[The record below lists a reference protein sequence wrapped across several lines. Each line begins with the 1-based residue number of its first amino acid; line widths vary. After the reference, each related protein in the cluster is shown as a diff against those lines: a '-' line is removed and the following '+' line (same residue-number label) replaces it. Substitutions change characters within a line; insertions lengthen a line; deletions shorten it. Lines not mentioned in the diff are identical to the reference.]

1 MKKRIISYMRKVIW
15 LILRILKFPKLK
27 DKNYYNLDEIV
38 KEYKSKRLDLVYNN
52 LKIMGNIDLSIIIPV
67 YNSESLIKKCL
78 ESLINQKTKYKY
90 NIILINDGSTDN
102 SLRIL
107 KEYEEK
113 YNNITVLTQKNRGIA
128 ETRNVR
134 NKAYFW

>member
-1 MKKRIISYMRKVIW
+1 MRKVIW

>member
-1 MKKRIISYMRKVIW
+1 MRKVIW

-52 LKIMGNIDLSIIIPV
+52 LKIMGNIDLSIIIQRT
-67 YNSESLIKKCL
+67 ESLIKKCL
-78 ESLINQKTKYKY
+78 ESLINKKTKYKY